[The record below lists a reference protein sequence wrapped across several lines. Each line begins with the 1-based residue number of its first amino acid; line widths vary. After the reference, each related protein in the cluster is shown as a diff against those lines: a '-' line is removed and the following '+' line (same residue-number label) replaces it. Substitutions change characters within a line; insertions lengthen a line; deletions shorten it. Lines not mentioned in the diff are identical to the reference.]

1 MMRRIAKLQT
11 SLHALIAAPLLTA
24 AWLAVVPA
32 HAEEVPFISIVTG
45 LAPDDLLNI
54 RAKPSPMGKTE
65 ARVAAG
71 ASVRNL
77 GCNDIDGHPWCKIV
91 SDNPAVTGWAP
102 ARYLIPVNPAT
113 VPESDQPADAPTV
126 ANAGQTPDDTT
137 PQAGQTPDA
146 VSGAVPAAETAMPSP
161 PAASAPAAPTAPP
174 PDLKARL
181 GEDAPADRGAPKSAD
196 AIGRTAMEDA
206 YGLAFAAVEPSPFP
220 PAPGV
225 PCARH
230 VGEPMMQ
237 CQISVAP
244 TGGDSAVTVTWPD
257 GGTRIISFHG
267 GLPVGSD
274 SPDEFRF
281 TREGSLNMI
290 RIGASERFEITD
302 AVATG
307 G

>member
-1 MMRRIAKLQT
+1 MMRRIVTLRT

-113 VPESDQPADAPTV
+113 VPESDQAADASAV
-126 ANAGQTPDDTT
+126 ANAGQTPDATA

-146 VSGAVPAAETAMPSP
+146 VGGAAAAPAAEAATPSP

-181 GEDAPADRGAPKSAD
+181 GADAPADRGAPKSAD

-206 YGLAFAAVEPSPFP
+206 YGLAFAAIELSPS
-220 PAPGV
+220 APGI

-237 CQISVAP
+237 CQISVAH

-257 GGTRIISFHG
+257 GGTRIISFQG

-302 AVATG
+302 AVAAG

>member
-1 MMRRIAKLQT
+1 MMRRIVTLRT

-24 AWLAVVPA
+24 AWMAVVPA
-32 HAEEVPFISIVTG
+32 HAEEAPFISIVTG

-91 SDNPAVTGWAP
+91 SDNPKVTGWAP
-102 ARYLIPVNPAT
+102 ARYLVPVNPAT
-113 VPESDQPADAPTV
+113 VPESDQPTDASTV
-126 ANAGQTPDDTT
+126 ATATDAGPGATT
-137 PQAGQTPDA
+137 
-146 VSGAVPAAETAMPSP
+146 PSP
-161 PAASAPAAPTAPP
+161 PPAPAPP
-174 PDLKARL
+174 PDLTERL
-181 GEDAPADRGAPKSAD
+181 GGTDQDAPKSAA
-196 AIGRTAMEDA
+196 AIGRTAMDDA
-206 YGLAFAAVEPSPFP
+206 YGMAFAAIEPSPAP
-220 PAPGV
+220 PAPGI

-230 VGEPMMQ
+230 VGEPMTQ
-237 CQISVAP
+237 CQISVAH

-257 GGTRIISFHG
+257 GGARIISFHG

-274 SPDEFRF
+274 SADEFRF

-290 RIGASERFEITD
+290 RIGTSERFEITD

-307 G
+307 D

>member
-1 MMRRIAKLQT
+1 M
-11 SLHALIAAPLLTA
+11 HALIAAPLLMA

-32 HAEEVPFISIVTG
+32 HAEDTPFISIVTG

-54 RAKPSPMGKTE
+54 RAEPSPMGKTE

-77 GCNDIDGHPWCKIV
+77 GCNDIDGHPWCKVV
-91 SDNPAVTGWAP
+91 SDNPSVTGWAP
-102 ARYLIPVNPAT
+102 ARYLVPVNPAT
-113 VPESDQPADAPTV
+113 VPESDQPADASTV
-126 ANAGQTPDDTT
+126 ATATDAGPDATT
-137 PQAGQTPDA
+137 PPPPPAP
-146 VSGAVPAAETAMPSP
+146 VPAQ
-161 PAASAPAAPTAPP
+161 
-174 PDLKARL
+174 DLTQRL
-181 GEDAPADRGAPKSAD
+181 GGTDPGAPKSA
-196 AIGRTAMEDA
+196 AEIGRTAMQDA
-206 YGLAFAAVEPSPFP
+206 YGLAFAANENSPTGEVP
-220 PAPGV
+220 AALAPAAGAPAQDSNPAAVATAEAAPAPGTTADI
-225 PCARH
+225 PCARY
-230 VGEPMMQ
+230 VGQPMMQ
-237 CQISVAP
+237 CQINVAH

-290 RIGASERFEITD
+290 RIGASERFEIID

>member
-1 MMRRIAKLQT
+1 MMRRIVTLRT

-24 AWLAVVPA
+24 AWLAVVPI

-102 ARYLIPVNPAT
+102 ARYLVPVNPAT
-113 VPESDQPADAPTV
+113 VPESDQPADASTV
-126 ANAGQTPDDTT
+126 ATTNDAGPDATT
-137 PQAGQTPDA
+137 P
-146 VSGAVPAAETAMPSP
+146 P
-161 PAASAPAAPTAPP
+161 PAPVPP
-174 PDLKARL
+174 PDLTQRL
-181 GEDAPADRGAPKSAD
+181 GGTDPGAPKSA
-196 AIGRTAMEDA
+196 AEIGRTAMDDA
-206 YGLAFAAVEPSPFP
+206 YGMAFAAIEPSPAP
-220 PAPGV
+220 PAPGI

-230 VGEPMMQ
+230 VGEPMTQ
-237 CQISVAP
+237 CQISVAH

-257 GGTRIISFHG
+257 GGARIISFHG

-274 SPDEFRF
+274 SADEFRF

-290 RIGASERFEITD
+290 RIGTSERFEITD

-307 G
+307 EEGSRD